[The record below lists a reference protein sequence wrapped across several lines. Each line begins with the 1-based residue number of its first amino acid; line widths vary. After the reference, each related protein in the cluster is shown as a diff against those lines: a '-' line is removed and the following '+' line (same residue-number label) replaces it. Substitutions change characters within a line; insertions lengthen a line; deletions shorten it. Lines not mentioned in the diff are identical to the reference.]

1 MKEYFKKEYNEFSLG
16 EFFNKI
22 DDTLQK
28 YFGEEDMY
36 SFYEREDEDYKVD
49 LSKRRYIMYLS
60 NGDSFKIKILKNS
73 IPHLL
78 GIDTDYLKKTG
89 LYKSDMGAYDVMLQF
104 IRNAKGAYEKHK
116 EGIID
121 LNKIISPYIE
131 EKLESVYNNLIIKTS
146 NCCMVCKYDSRKT
159 YGYSMESDKMSYL
172 ILQQKNDKYYV
183 LKLGRSSEE
192 NLFYPMSN
200 QVYDTYDEFREKFS
214 VSLINQEVTLL
225 NGIKFSTDGYTYD
238 NSFNIQPYERKTKL
252 MQLKKLAIDLNCTP
266 NVLHDY
272 IYSIGVMNDKR
283 NSNLEDSEV
292 LLKLSNC
299 MIKRIPFD
307 LTKEYVT
314 SEQLITLINNY
325 NDSLFMETSL
335 DADEKFS
342 DMTKENT
349 LLKQKLESTLEELE
363 KANAENENISKQ
375 LSENKK
381 LYTDAD
387 NKLKR
392 IDKILNEDTPNKDS
406 EEYVIKYRAK

>member
-1 MKEYFKKEYNEFSLG
+1 MKDYSEYYLSELFS
-16 EFFNKI
+16 KI
-22 DDTLQK
+22 DDILQK
-28 YFGEEDMY
+28 YFGEKDIY
-36 SFYEREDEDYKVD
+36 SFYEKNDEDYKMD

-89 LYKSDMGAYDVMLQF
+89 LYKSDMGTYDVMLQF
-104 IRNAKGAYEKHK
+104 IRNAKGAYSKHK

-146 NCCMVCKYDSRKT
+146 NCCMVCKYDSKKT

-183 LKLGRSSEE
+183 LKLGKSGEE
-192 NLFYPMSN
+192 GLFYPMSN
-200 QVYDTYDEFREKFS
+200 QVYNTYDEFCEKFS

-225 NGIKFSTDGYTYD
+225 NGIKFSTNGYTYD
-238 NSFNIQPYERKTKL
+238 NGFNIQPYERKPKL
-252 MQLKKLAIDLNCTP
+252 MQLRKLAVDLNCTP

-283 NSNLEDSEV
+283 NSNLEDSEI
-292 LLKLSNC
+292 LLKLGNC
-299 MIKRIPFD
+299 MIKKIPFD
-307 LTKEYVT
+307 LTKECVV

-325 NDSLFMETSL
+325 NNSLFMENSL
-335 DADEKFS
+335 DANTKFS
-342 DMTKENT
+342 DMTKENV
-349 LLKQKLESTLEELE
+349 LLKQNLDNALQELE

>member
-1 MKEYFKKEYNEFSLG
+1 MKDYSEYYLSELFS
-16 EFFNKI
+16 KI
-22 DDTLQK
+22 DDILQK
-28 YFGEEDMY
+28 YFGEKDIY
-36 SFYEREDEDYKVD
+36 SFYEKDDEDYKMD

-89 LYKSDMGAYDVMLQF
+89 LYKSDMGTYDVMLQF
-104 IRNAKGAYEKHK
+104 IRNAKGAYSKHK

-146 NCCMVCKYDSRKT
+146 NCCMVCKYDSKKT

-183 LKLGRSSEE
+183 LKLGKSGEE
-192 NLFYPMSN
+192 GLFYPMSN
-200 QVYDTYDEFREKFS
+200 QVYNTYDEFCEKFS

-225 NGIKFSTDGYTYD
+225 NGIKFSTNGYTYD
-238 NSFNIQPYERKTKL
+238 NGFNIQPYERKPKL
-252 MQLKKLAIDLNCTP
+252 MQLRKLAVDLNCTP

-283 NSNLEDSEV
+283 NSNLEDSEI
-292 LLKLSNC
+292 LLKLGNC
-299 MIKRIPFD
+299 MMKKIPFD
-307 LTKEYVT
+307 LTKECVV

-325 NDSLFMETSL
+325 NNSLFMENSL
-335 DADEKFS
+335 DANTKFS
-342 DMTKENT
+342 DMTKENV
-349 LLKQKLESTLEELE
+349 LLKQKLSSTLEELE

>member
-1 MKEYFKKEYNEFSLG
+1 
-16 EFFNKI
+16 
-22 DDTLQK
+22 
-28 YFGEEDMY
+28 
-36 SFYEREDEDYKVD
+36 
-49 LSKRRYIMYLS
+49 MYLS

-89 LYKSDMGAYDVMLQF
+89 LYKSDMGTYDVMLQF
-104 IRNAKGAYEKHK
+104 IRNAKGAYSKHK

-146 NCCMVCKYDSRKT
+146 NCCMVCKYDSKKT

-183 LKLGRSSEE
+183 LKLGKSGEE
-192 NLFYPMSN
+192 GLFYPMSN
-200 QVYDTYDEFREKFS
+200 QVYNTYDEFCEKFS

-225 NGIKFSTDGYTYD
+225 NGIKFSTNGYTYD
-238 NSFNIQPYERKTKL
+238 NGFNIQPYERKPKL
-252 MQLKKLAIDLNCTP
+252 MQLGKFAVDLNCTP
-266 NVLHDY
+266 NVLYDY

-283 NSNLEDSEV
+283 NSNLEDSEI
-292 LLKLSNC
+292 LLKLGNC
-299 MIKRIPFD
+299 MMKKIPFD
-307 LTKEYVT
+307 LTKECVV

-325 NDSLFMETSL
+325 NNSLFMENSL
-335 DADEKFS
+335 DANTKFS
-342 DMTKENT
+342 DMTKENV
-349 LLKQKLESTLEELE
+349 LLKQKLSSTLEELE

-381 LYTDAD
+381 LYIDAD
-387 NKLKR
+387 NKLKQ
-392 IDKILNEDTPNKDS
+392 IDKILNEDTPNNDS

>member
-1 MKEYFKKEYNEFSLG
+1 MKDYSEYYLSELFS
-16 EFFNKI
+16 KI
-22 DDTLQK
+22 DDILQK
-28 YFGEEDMY
+28 YFGEKDIY
-36 SFYEREDEDYKVD
+36 SFYEKDDEDYKMD
-49 LSKRRYIMYLS
+49 LSKRKYVMYLS
-60 NGDSFKIKILKNS
+60 NGDSFRVKLLKNS

-78 GIDTDYLKKTG
+78 GINTDYLKKTG
-89 LYKSDMGAYDVMLQF
+89 LYKGDTNSYEVMLQF
-104 IRNAKGAYEKHK
+104 IRNHKGAYKKHK
-116 EGIID
+116 DGIID
-121 LNKIISPYIE
+121 LNQVISPYVE
-131 EKLESVYNNLIIKTS
+131 EKLDSVYNNLIITTN
-146 NCCMVCKYDSRKT
+146 NCNMVCKYDSKKT

-172 ILQQKNDKYYV
+172 ILQQKKDKYYV
-183 LKLGRSSEE
+183 LKLGKSGEE
-192 NLFYPMSN
+192 GLFYPMSN
-200 QVYDTYDEFREKFS
+200 QVYNTYDEFCEKFS
-214 VSLINQEVTLL
+214 VALFNQEITLL
-225 NGIKFSTDGYTYD
+225 NGVKFSTGGYTYD
-238 NSFNIQPYERKTKL
+238 NSFNIQPYERKPKL
-252 MQLKKLAIDLNCTP
+252 MQLKKLAVDLNCTP

-283 NSNLEDSEV
+283 NSNLEDSEI
-292 LLKLSNC
+292 LLKLGNC
-299 MIKRIPFD
+299 MMKKIPFD
-307 LTKEYVT
+307 LTKECVV

-325 NDSLFMETSL
+325 NNSLFMENSL
-335 DADEKFS
+335 DANTKFS

>member
-1 MKEYFKKEYNEFSLG
+1 MKDYNEYYLSELFS
-16 EFFNKI
+16 KI
-22 DDTLQK
+22 DDILQK
-28 YFGEEDMY
+28 YFGEKDIY
-36 SFYEREDEDYKVD
+36 SFYEKDDEDYKMD

-89 LYKSDMGAYDVMLQF
+89 LYKSDMGTYDVMLQF
-104 IRNAKGAYEKHK
+104 IRNAKGAYSKHK

-146 NCCMVCKYDSRKT
+146 NCCMVCKYDSKKT

-183 LKLGRSSEE
+183 LKLGKSGEE
-192 NLFYPMSN
+192 GLFYPMSN
-200 QVYDTYDEFREKFS
+200 QVYNTYDEFCEKFS

-225 NGIKFSTDGYTYD
+225 NGIKFSTNGYTYD
-238 NSFNIQPYERKTKL
+238 NGFNIQLYERKPKL
-252 MQLKKLAIDLNCTP
+252 MQLRKLAVDLNCTP

-283 NSNLEDSEV
+283 NSNLEDSEI
-292 LLKLSNC
+292 LLKLGNC
-299 MIKRIPFD
+299 MMKKIPFD
-307 LTKEYVT
+307 LTKEYVV

-325 NDSLFMETSL
+325 NNSLFMENSL
-335 DADEKFS
+335 DANTKFS
-342 DMTKENT
+342 DMTKENV
-349 LLKQKLESTLEELE
+349 LLKQKLSSTLEELE

>member
-1 MKEYFKKEYNEFSLG
+1 MKDYSEYYLSELFS
-16 EFFNKI
+16 KI
-22 DDTLQK
+22 DDILQK
-28 YFGEEDMY
+28 YFGEEDIY
-36 SFYEREDEDYKVD
+36 SFYEKDDEDYKID

-89 LYKSDMGAYDVMLQF
+89 LYKSDMGTYDVMLQF
-104 IRNAKGAYEKHK
+104 IRNAKGAYSKHK

-146 NCCMVCKYDSRKT
+146 NCCMVCKYDSKKT

-183 LKLGRSSEE
+183 LKLGKSGEE
-192 NLFYPMSN
+192 GLFYPMSN
-200 QVYDTYDEFREKFS
+200 QVYNTYDEFCEKFS

-225 NGIKFSTDGYTYD
+225 NGIKFSTNGYTYD
-238 NSFNIQPYERKTKL
+238 NGFNIQPYERKPKL
-252 MQLKKLAIDLNCTP
+252 MQLRKLAVDLNCTP
-266 NVLHDY
+266 NVLYDY

-283 NSNLEDSEV
+283 NSNLEDSEI
-292 LLKLSNC
+292 LLKLGNC
-299 MIKRIPFD
+299 MIKKIPFD
-307 LTKEYVT
+307 LTKECVV

-325 NDSLFMETSL
+325 NNSLFMENSL
-335 DADEKFS
+335 DANTKFS
-342 DMTKENT
+342 DMTKENV
-349 LLKQKLESTLEELE
+349 LLKQKLSSTLEELE

>member
-1 MKEYFKKEYNEFSLG
+1 
-16 EFFNKI
+16 
-22 DDTLQK
+22 
-28 YFGEEDMY
+28 
-36 SFYEREDEDYKVD
+36 
-49 LSKRRYIMYLS
+49 
-60 NGDSFKIKILKNS
+60 
-73 IPHLL
+73 
-78 GIDTDYLKKTG
+78 
-89 LYKSDMGAYDVMLQF
+89 
-104 IRNAKGAYEKHK
+104 
-116 EGIID
+116 
-121 LNKIISPYIE
+121 
-131 EKLESVYNNLIIKTS
+131 
-146 NCCMVCKYDSRKT
+146 MVCKYDSKKT

-183 LKLGRSSEE
+183 LKLGKSGEE
-192 NLFYPMSN
+192 GLFYPMRN
-200 QVYDTYDEFREKFS
+200 QVYNTYDEFCEKFS

-252 MQLKKLAIDLNCTP
+252 MQLGKLAVDLNCTP
-266 NVLHDY
+266 NVLNDY

-283 NSNLEDSEV
+283 NSNLEDSEI
-292 LLKLSNC
+292 LLKLGNC
-299 MIKRIPFD
+299 MMKKIPFD
-307 LTKEYVT
+307 LTKECVV

-325 NDSLFMETSL
+325 NNSLFMETSL

>member
-1 MKEYFKKEYNEFSLG
+1 MKDYNEYYLSELFS
-16 EFFNKI
+16 KI
-22 DDTLQK
+22 DDILQK
-28 YFGEEDMY
+28 YFGEKDIY
-36 SFYEREDEDYKVD
+36 SFYEKDDEDYKMD

-89 LYKSDMGAYDVMLQF
+89 LYKSDMGTYDVMLQF
-104 IRNAKGAYEKHK
+104 IRNAKGAYSKHK

-146 NCCMVCKYDSRKT
+146 NCCMVCKYDSKKT

-183 LKLGRSSEE
+183 LKLGKSGEE
-192 NLFYPMSN
+192 GLFYPMSN
-200 QVYDTYDEFREKFS
+200 QVYNTYDEFCEKFS

-225 NGIKFSTDGYTYD
+225 NGIKFSTNGYTYD
-238 NSFNIQPYERKTKL
+238 NGFNIQPYERKPKL
-252 MQLKKLAIDLNCTP
+252 MQLRKLAVDLNCTP

-283 NSNLEDSEV
+283 NSNLEDSEI
-292 LLKLSNC
+292 LLKLGNC
-299 MIKRIPFD
+299 MMKKIPFD
-307 LTKEYVT
+307 LTKEYVV

-325 NDSLFMETSL
+325 NNSLFMENSL
-335 DADEKFS
+335 DANTKFS
-342 DMTKENT
+342 DMTKENV
-349 LLKQKLESTLEELE
+349 LLKQKLSSTLEELE

>member
-1 MKEYFKKEYNEFSLG
+1 MKDYSEYYLSELFS
-16 EFFNKI
+16 KI
-22 DDTLQK
+22 DDILQK
-28 YFGEEDMY
+28 YFGEEDIY
-36 SFYEREDEDYKVD
+36 SFYEKDDEDYKID

-89 LYKSDMGAYDVMLQF
+89 LYKSDMGTYDVMLQF
-104 IRNAKGAYEKHK
+104 IRNAKGAYSKHK

-146 NCCMVCKYDSRKT
+146 NCCMVCKYDSKKT

-183 LKLGRSSEE
+183 LKLGKSGEE
-192 NLFYPMSN
+192 GLFYPMSN
-200 QVYDTYDEFREKFS
+200 QVYNTYDEFCEKFS

-225 NGIKFSTDGYTYD
+225 NGIKFSTNGYTYD
-238 NSFNIQPYERKTKL
+238 NGFNIQPYERKPKL
-252 MQLKKLAIDLNCTP
+252 MQLRKLAVDLNCTP

-283 NSNLEDSEV
+283 NSNLEDSEI
-292 LLKLSNC
+292 LLKLGNC
-299 MIKRIPFD
+299 MIKKIPFD
-307 LTKEYVT
+307 LTKECVV

-325 NDSLFMETSL
+325 NNSLFMENSL
-335 DADEKFS
+335 DANTKFS
-342 DMTKENT
+342 DMTKENV
-349 LLKQKLESTLEELE
+349 LLKQKLSSTLEELE